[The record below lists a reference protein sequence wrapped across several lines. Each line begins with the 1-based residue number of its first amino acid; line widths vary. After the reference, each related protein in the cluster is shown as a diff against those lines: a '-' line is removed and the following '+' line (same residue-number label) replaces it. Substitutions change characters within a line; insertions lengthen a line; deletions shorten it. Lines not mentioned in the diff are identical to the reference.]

1 MKKYNPGGELMS
13 TRNVTKKQR
22 EQDLKALAL
31 AKSLG
36 RPVYFIPKGDSSE
49 FKKKGIETLTLK
61 KIKPND
67 N

>member
-31 AKSLG
+31 AKSLEK
-36 RPVYFIPKGDSSE
+36 PVYFIPKVASSE
-49 FKKKGIETLTLK
+49 FKKKGIETLTLTE
-61 KIKPND
+61 IKPND

>member
-22 EQDLKALAL
+22 EQDLKALTL
-31 AKSLG
+31 AKSLEK
-36 RPVYFIPKGDSSE
+36 PAYFAPQGAFSE
-49 FKKKGIETLTLK
+49 FKKKGEETLTLTE
-61 KIKPND
+61 IKTND